1 MKPFYYLCDFP
12 DRKNAGKNFVTECPK
27 CGKKHLYISKE
38 TGAFH
43 CFYGGCDFKGKLK
56 DFWEERNNYDST
68 SAGKSLHSTRREG
81 ENRTGK
87 TTSEVPMI
95 PEDYKKLTPEVFSK
109 IKPLTDDP
117 ETTDRDQLTARRYL
131 ADQGISLKTA
141 IEARIGCLTHRC
153 FRQRRGQQKHG
164 NHASLRSLRQLPERS
179 ARKCQISFVRS
190 LNRQTH
196 R

>member
-81 ENRTGK
+81 ENRNRKDHIRGTHDSRRLQK
-87 TTSEVPMI
+87 ADARSI
-95 PEDYKKLTPEVFSK
+95 LQNK
-109 IKPLTDDP
+109 
-117 ETTDRDQLTARRYL
+117 TTDR
-131 ADQGISLKTA
+131 
-141 IEARIGCLTHRC
+141 
-153 FRQRRGQQKHG
+153 
-164 NHASLRSLRQLPERS
+164 
-179 ARKCQISFVRS
+179 
-190 LNRQTH
+190 
-196 R
+196 